1 MEKEFCIVLLGQ
13 IIHILILAVCIN
25 DVSKIVLYEYQLG
38 RKGEYPKEFLEG
50 FSGYLYCDGYI
61 IAIYA
66 GQQRFA
72 RRHRGINAM
81 E

>member
-1 MEKEFCIVLLGQ
+1 MYLTGRTEERQ
-13 IIHILILAVCIN
+13 
-25 DVSKIVLYEYQLG
+25 IVLYEYQLG